1 MNILTTARTVA
12 AGATLG
18 LASANPIGIAV
29 GVAGVVG
36 FALMKVGGRPS
47 TLVRVTED
55 AAITSAT
62 RVVRGTKTVA
72 RGAKA
77 KTTAAAK
84 AVRTEYAARRLAA
97 AHRELV
103 RQTEQIAGMTKKEL
117 RAFTADQRAIQLRAA
132 ELAGIELP
140 RAKRK
145 AAAKKVPAKKT
156 PRAARSGRR
165 A

>member
-1 MNILTTARTVA
+1 MNILTTARTA
-12 AGATLG
+12 AAAASLG
-18 LASANPIGIAV
+18 VASANPIGIAV

-55 AAITSAT
+55 AAINSAT

-72 RGAKA
+72 RGAKN
-77 KTTAAAK
+77 KTAAAAK
-84 AVRTEYAARRLAA
+84 AVKTEYAARKLAA
-97 AHRELV
+97 AHRELQ
-103 RQTEQIAGMTKKEL
+103 RQSEQIAGMTAKEL
-117 RAFTADQRAIQLRAA
+117 RAFAADQRAIQQRAA
-132 ELAGIELP
+132 EIAGIEVP

-145 AAAKKVPAKKT
+145 VPAKKA